1 MKRIKLTTALAA
13 LAAAAVLGTSARA
26 QVYTAYSSGDALL
39 GFEQAGNASDYVV
52 DLGSVSQFITAT
64 TPLTFQLS
72 TTDLT
77 AVFGS
82 TWSSNS
88 QTNLVQWG
96 LVANDQSSTISSN
109 TDGNSIW
116 YTKGESTSGVQTSAP
131 IRGSAA
137 ALANVS
143 NAIQN
148 LDQGSGGYDSELST
162 ANANNAIIQSAS
174 AGNSWSSFKPG
185 VADGQVAFG
194 IGTDIEQAS
203 TGATGPTNSD
213 LDFYEVNT
221 KTGSNQ
227 PATDLGY
234 FTLSSSGLLTFDPA
248 DTLAV
253 PEPSAY
259 ALGITALVLFGV
271 LKRRKSIEA

>member
-1 MKRIKLTTALAA
+1 MKLTKLTTAVAA
-13 LAAAAVLGTSARA
+13 LAAAAVLGTSAQA
-26 QVYTAYSSGDALL
+26 QVFTAYSSGDALL

-64 TPLTFQLS
+64 APVTLQLS
-72 TTDLT
+72 TTDLS

-82 TWSSNS
+82 TWASNS

-96 LVANDQSSTISSN
+96 VVANDQGQTISKN

-116 YTKGESTSGVQTSAP
+116 YTKGETTSGTQTTAP
-131 IRGSAA
+131 IRGTAS

-148 LDQGSGGYDSELST
+148 LDTGNGGYDSELST
-162 ANANNAIIQSAS
+162 ANANNAIVTAAS

-194 IGTDIEQAS
+194 IGTDIEQAA
-203 TGATGPTNSD
+203 TGATGPTNSVLD
-213 LDFYEVNT
+213 LYEVDT

-227 PATDLGY
+227 PATFLGA
-234 FTLSSSGLLTFDPA
+234 FDLSSTGLLTFDPA
-248 DTLAV
+248 SAKAV

-271 LKRRKSIEA
+271 LKRRKSIQA

>member
-1 MKRIKLTTALAA
+1 MKLTKLTTALAA
-13 LAAAAVLGTSARA
+13 LAAAAVLGTSAQA
-26 QVYTAYSSGDALL
+26 QVFTAYSSGDALL

-72 TTDLT
+72 TTDLSS
-77 AVFGS
+77 VFGS

-96 LVANDQSSTISSN
+96 LVANDQGQTISSD

-116 YTKGESTSGVQTSAP
+116 YTKGETTSGTRTTAP
-131 IRGSAA
+131 IRGSAS

-148 LDQGSGGYDSELST
+148 LDTGNGGYDSELST
-162 ANANNAIIQSAS
+162 ANANNAIIQAAS

-203 TGATGPTNSD
+203 TGATGPTDSV
-213 LDFYEVNT
+213 LDFYEVDT

-227 PATDLGY
+227 PATFLGTFDLSN
-234 FTLSSSGLLTFDPA
+234 TGLLTFDPA

-271 LKRRKSIEA
+271 LKRRKAIQA

>member
-1 MKRIKLTTALAA
+1 MKRTKLTTVVAA
-13 LAAAAVLGTSARA
+13 LAAAAVLTTSARA

-72 TTDLT
+72 TTDLST
-77 AVFGS
+77 VFS
-82 TWSSNS
+82 SSWASNS

-96 LVANDQSSTISSN
+96 VVANDQGQTVSSN

-116 YTKGESTSGVQTSAP
+116 YTLGETTSGTQTKAP
-131 IRGSAA
+131 VRGSSS
-137 ALANVS
+137 ALASIS
-143 NAIQN
+143 NKIQN
-148 LDQGSGGYDSELST
+148 LDTGTNGYDSELST

-213 LDFYEVNT
+213 LDLYEVDT

-227 PATDLGY
+227 PADYLGY
-234 FTLSSSGLLTFDPA
+234 FTLNSNGLLTFDPA
-248 DTLAV
+248 GAAAV

-271 LKRRKSIEA
+271 LKRRKSIQA

>member
-1 MKRIKLTTALAA
+1 MKLTKLTTAVAA
-13 LAAAAVLGTSARA
+13 LAAAAVLGTAAQA
-26 QVYTAYSSGDALL
+26 QVFTAYSSGDALL

-64 TPLTFQLS
+64 APVTLQLS
-72 TTDLT
+72 TTDLS

-82 TWSSNS
+82 TWASNS

-96 LVANDQSSTISSN
+96 VVANDQGQTISKN

-116 YTKGESTSGVQTSAP
+116 YTKGETTSGTQTTAP
-131 IRGSAA
+131 IRGTAS

-148 LDQGSGGYDSELST
+148 LDTGNGGYDSELST
-162 ANANNAIIQSAS
+162 ANANNAIVTAAS

-194 IGTDIEQAS
+194 IGTDIEQAA
-203 TGATGPTNSD
+203 TGATGPTNSVLD
-213 LDFYEVNT
+213 LYEVDT

-227 PATDLGY
+227 PATFLGA
-234 FTLSSSGLLTFDPA
+234 FDLSSTGLLTFDPA
-248 DTLAV
+248 SAEAV

-271 LKRRKSIEA
+271 LKRRKSIQA